1 MNKEIAKKGLFILL
15 IVGVFS
21 IYGLRGSSISNTPQD
36 KEWHWPDSI
45 KNILIIPD
53 SLLFRGDSIN
63 APMDVYTP
71 EQKEF
76 ARAMT
81 TLMYKYTIVKDNH
94 MIFDM
99 SREEFFKTGIHEVY
113 YDELI
118 HSYKTM
124 NDFID
129 KDTLNHSWNV
139 AGDWEKV
146 KEEMRLEMNLDVK

>member
-1 MNKEIAKKGLFILL
+1 M
-15 IVGVFS
+15 
-21 IYGLRGSSISNTPQD
+21 RGSDISDTPQNV
-36 KEWHWPDSI
+36 KWHWPDSI

-63 APMDVYTP
+63 APTNAYISEH
-71 EQKEF
+71 EQF
-76 ARAMT
+76 AINMN

-146 KEEMRLEMNLDVK
+146 KEEMRLEMNLDVE